1 MTNGRT
7 IPCMAVGAVLV
18 LLAGC
23 GGSDHDESHGPSMAG
38 ASRTVE
44 VEMRDI
50 AYDPTTVSVPAGET
64 VKFVFRN
71 VGEAVHDA
79 FIGDEAAQAG
89 HGQDMRHSEGGH
101 HGDSGLA
108 VTVEPGKS
116 ASLTYTFDEPGSV
129 LIGCHQPGHYEAGMK
144 LTVVVV

>member
-1 MTNGRT
+1 MRNRRT
-7 IPCMAVGAVLV
+7 IPGGAAALLM

-23 GGSDHDESHGPSMAG
+23 GSGHDESHGGSAAE

-50 AYDPTTVSVPAGET
+50 AYEPAAVTVQAGET

-79 FIGDEAAQAG
+79 FVGDGAAQAE
-89 HGQDMRHSEGGH
+89 HENDMRKSEGPH
-101 HGDSGLA
+101 HGDDDHA
-108 VTVEPGKS
+108 VTVKPGDT
-116 ASLTYTFDEPGSV
+116 ASLTYTFDQPGSV
-129 LIGCHQPGHYEAGMK
+129 LIGCHQPGHYQAGMK
-144 LTVVVV
+144 LTVAVG